1 MTTTTA
7 PRPTNY
13 LELAAAGAL
22 VAALVAALLV
32 PPDRI
37 QGDLARLMFVHVPSA
52 WLAYLSFTVTLVA
65 SIAYLMRSNL
75 RYDSLAVASGEVGV
89 FFTGL
94 ALLTGMIWAKPIWG
108 VWWTWD
114 ARLVTTALMFFV
126 YLGYLGLRRGIS
138 DPVVRARRSA
148 IFGIIA
154 AAQIPIVHFS
164 VVWWRTLHQP
174 ASLLRPGGS
183 ALDAPFRGGLLAS
196 VIAFTLVYA
205 VLVRYRRQLAELES
219 QAQSV

>member
-1 MTTTTA
+1 MTTA
-7 PRPTNY
+7 GRRPTSF
-13 LELAAAGAL
+13 LALAAAGAL
-22 VAALVAALLV
+22 VGALGAALVV

-65 SIAYLMRSNL
+65 SIAYLMRGNL

-138 DPVVRARRSA
+138 DQVVRARRSA

-174 ASLLRPGGS
+174 PSLLRPGDS
-183 ALDAPFRGGLLAS
+183 AMDAPFRGGLVAS
-196 VIAFTLVYA
+196 LIAFTLIYA
-205 VLVRYRRQLAELES
+205 VLVGYRRQLADLEG
-219 QAQSV
+219 QAQGV